1 MCDMSR
7 CLFMDCVVLP
17 PVSATNTSNDQ
28 SSDTAMDI
36 DHDSRDITTGMHD
49 GRKLYAYY
57 PDLQLFRISA
67 HVRTD

>member
-1 MCDMSR
+1 MS
-7 CLFMDCVVLP
+7 D
-17 PVSATNTSNDQ
+17 DQ
-28 SSDTAMDI
+28 SSDTAMET